1 MNKDSYPSVDGFA
14 SATLRLLQA
23 AFARGILFQEL
34 IAILQQY
41 FVANQ
46 IIIFQ
51 RDKAG
56 KLAPLRFLGC
66 SKEQAAI
73 IGEAFNIE
81 KAQALWGHGKEYV
94 FHQFKNED
102 DQIAVWLRMNEV
114 SQKRASIDSMF
125 KLVELILAFSRRPAV
140 QSIINPAVTPK
151 SAELVHES
159 ASMREVVSQIE
170 MLAACRSTV
179 LITGECGT
187 GKELVART
195 IHQHGIRA
203 VGPFIAYNCSSIPR
217 EIAESELFGHRR
229 GAFTGAHFDSPGIIR
244 SAEGGTIFLDEIGD
258 LPLEIQPKLLRFLE
272 HGEVQPVGLSKVIK
286 TDVRV
291 ITATNRDL
299 GRMVTDRQFRSDL
312 WYRLNVITIAMPP
325 LRERREDIP
334 QLAEH
339 LLRRISVREGKFG
352 LRLAPGV
359 IEKLMQYDWP
369 GNVRELVNEVERLV
383 VFTPSYGEVRVEN
396 LSPVIK
402 GCRNS
407 SNSES
412 GNKNRMGMVS
422 PPEGTTLAAAM
433 AAYEQIVI
441 RETLRRHNGSKTG
454 TAKELGISRE
464 WLRQKL
470 KRRTGN
476 KQE

>member
-14 SATLRLLQA
+14 SATLRLLEA
-23 AFARGILFQEL
+23 AFTRGTLFQEL

-41 FVANQ
+41 FMANQ
-46 IIIFQ
+46 IIIFE

-81 KAQALWGHGKEYV
+81 KAQASWGHGKECV

-102 DQIAVWLRMNEV
+102 DQIAVWLRINGI
-114 SQKRASIDSMF
+114 SQKRASVDSMF

-140 QSIINPAVTPK
+140 QSIINPAVTPQ

-195 IHQHGIRA
+195 IHLNGIRA

-286 TDVRV
+286 TDIRV
-291 ITATNRDL
+291 IAATNRDL
-299 GRMVTDRQFRSDL
+299 GRMVIDGQFRSDL
-312 WYRLNVITIAMPP
+312 WYRLNVITIAMPS

-334 QLAEH
+334 LLVEQ
-339 LLRRISVREGKFG
+339 LLRRISMKEGRVG
-352 LRLAPGV
+352 LRLAPAV
-359 IEKLMQYDWP
+359 IEKLMKYDWP
-369 GNVRELVNEVERLV
+369 GNVRELVNEIERWV
-383 VFTPSYGEVRVEN
+383 VFTPSHGEITVEN
-396 LSPVIK
+396 LSPVIRDC
-402 GCRNS
+402 GDS
-407 SNSES
+407 FNSES
-412 GNKNRMGMVS
+412 GSENGGRMVL
-422 PPEGTTLAAAM
+422 PPEVTTLAAAV
-433 AAYEQIVI
+433 AAYEQVVI
-441 RETLRRHNGSKTG
+441 REALRRHNGSKTRA
-454 TAKELGISRE
+454 AKELGISRE

-470 KRRTGN
+470 KSRTGN
-476 KQE
+476 KQR